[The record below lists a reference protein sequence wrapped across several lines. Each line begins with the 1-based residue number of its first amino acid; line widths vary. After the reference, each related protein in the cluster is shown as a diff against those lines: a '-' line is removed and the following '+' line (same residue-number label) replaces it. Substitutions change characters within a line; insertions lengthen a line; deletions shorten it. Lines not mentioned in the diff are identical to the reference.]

1 MCMLIALFSLRGV
14 SSQAHELVLPF
25 VMGAASFRFSVGLR
39 EVLSQPLEAQCPPF
53 PRASGIMP

>member
-1 MCMLIALFSLRGV
+1 MCMLIAKF

-25 VMGAASFRFSVGLR
+25 VMGAASFRISVGLR